1 MGVTLLRR
9 TALIDGMRG
18 LFLSIILVHIFMRY
32 RQFQFTV
39 PKTAVGL
46 SNFSSRIHAS
56 K

>member
-18 LFLSIILVHIFMRY
+18 LVLFTILVHIFIRY
-32 RQFQFTV
+32 RQFQFMV

-46 SNFSSRIHAS
+46 SNFGSRIYTS